1 MYGRKQSIVGLDGI
15 GGATNLVTAG
25 GISGVGGGI
34 GGAGPP
40 GAIDY
45 GLDETFHGEGGDVI
59 WSSRN
64 GPRKLLRLLSI
75 LR

>member
-1 MYGRKQSIVGLDGI
+1 MDGGTALGRVLTVERSFKKE
-15 GGATNLVTAG
+15 
-25 GISGVGGGI
+25 
-34 GGAGPP
+34 
-40 GAIDY
+40 IDKLLL
-45 GLDETFHGEGGDVI
+45 GEGETFHGEGGDVI